1 MDVNGPS
8 PVRPS
13 LPVHSV
19 QPTGDVSGAGASDAV
34 VPQDQLQISDAAR
47 MMEQLDQADALHQ
60 SRLDQIKDEI
70 RSGTYETPEKL
81 EEALWKLL
89 QEIESE
95 PK

>member
-13 LPVHSV
+13 VPIHTV
-19 QPTGDVSGAGASDAV
+19 QPTGDVSGTGAPDAV

-47 MMEQLDQADALHQ
+47 MMEKLDQASELHQ
-60 SRLDQIKDEI
+60 ARLDQIKDEI
-70 RSGTYETPEKL
+70 RNGTYETPEKL

-89 QEIESE
+89 REIESE